1 LTGLPCLNRRQPDP
15 SPAPAGSRNALPQRL
30 RRVVRRDYLAFAFEE
45 YDYSSLED
53 PEVFAALERNATK
66 VSLARGESKTLN
78 LKLLPWPEQFA
89 DRLR

>member
-1 LTGLPCLNRRQPDP
+1 M
-15 SPAPAGSRNALPQRL
+15 
-30 RRVVRRDYLAFAFEE
+30 VRRDYLAFAFEE

-53 PEVFAALERNATK
+53 PEVFAALESNATK

-89 DRLR
+89 DRLQ